1 MARAAAIRARGATR
15 RLTRVEH
22 SSLPAAPADFIRS
35 PLGIAVLMLISSV
48 GGSFIRDRLST
59 EGRDTGSVVR
69 VEALEKRMDMIQSEQ
84 SDYQHG
90 ALTASQFN
98 EFRVANDKRM
108 DDLRTDMRDLIAE
121 VNTADHLRAMNAA
134 PRVMR

>member
-1 MARAAAIRARGATR
+1 
-15 RLTRVEH
+15 
-22 SSLPAAPADFIRS
+22 
-35 PLGIAVLMLISSV
+35 MLISSV